1 MKINAWIQMG
11 SERREVNFDVSE
23 AEIERVG
30 EEGFE
35 MYIEAQVLDWIAS
48 RYGWGWSCDLM
59 TEDLSYMEDGESG
72 RLVVTDEVLN
82 PRTQRLRV
90 HPRAEQEA

>member
-11 SERREVNFDVSE
+11 CERREVTFDVSE

-30 EEGFE
+30 EHGLE
-35 MYIEAQVLDWIAS
+35 MYIEETILDWISS

-59 TEDLSYMEDGESG
+59 TNDFSFMEDDESPS
-72 RLVVTDEVLN
+72 LVVTDEVLN
-82 PRTQRLRV
+82 PRTVRQLV
-90 HPRAEQEA
+90 HSRAG